1 MSTTIPRVNLPFNDD
16 ADADAAREEAMRC
29 AASQTASAG
38 APLDERD
45 AAPLDGSGMDDV
57 SAKKSKRKSKKLA
70 IAAVALFVLLL
81 IILVVGVIVVRA
93 MRGGSK
99 SPTLKVGAAEDR
111 KGGELANNLTD
122 DQKLNAALD
131 MLSRKGGPG
140 GESGVDGGGAGTNLN
155 GNAAADFGG
164 GLPNVNA
171 NIGGGTAGEQ
181 GQPDDG
187 GSGFRSETVPSAAGG
202 TRQPAD
208 WESRGQPQASPGNQP
223 QGQAAA
229 GAAPSTQGGGTDAV
243 LARLTEAK
251 AGTFARSVL
260 HTPRKVE
267 AAAARPSATGA
278 TPEAAAAD
286 AGRPGADG
294 SAASVV
300 LPSLGAMLP
309 IKTLGA
315 VYTLRSQGGVVRFQ
329 VAYDR
334 RGKGWFVPKGTEI
347 IGVVRGSDYD
357 RAFVTMTGLIDPG
370 TGKFIKLSGDIFAS
384 DGASGLVGKRQQV
397 TGGWSK
403 FFDRLREAGLGTLG
417 ALAGGFGRGPVIITD
432 VYRRGAQPVTEE
444 LSGVLGDSRNG
455 FVKVEAGVS
464 GYAFITQMPDDVHG
478 VEELAGMTRG
488 AITGLSDSAR
498 RRASTGLSEDEMV
511 ELLTG
516 GDPDAIRR
524 ALPRM
529 TPQMRR
535 VAQGFLEDAGV
546 R

>member
-1 MSTTIPRVNLPFNDD
+1 MSSATIPRVNLPFNEDD
-16 ADADAAREEAMRC
+16 GADAERAEAMRS
-29 AASQTASAG
+29 AAAQSAAPA

-45 AAPLDGSGMDDV
+45 AAPLDGSGMDVV

-81 IILVVGVIVVRA
+81 IILVVGVLVVRA

-99 SPTLKVGAAEDR
+99 NPTLKVGAADGL
-111 KGGELANNLTD
+111 KGNEFANNLTD

-140 GESGVDGGGAGTNLN
+140 GETPAVVGAGTNAN

-164 GLPNVNA
+164 GLANVNA
-171 NIGGGTAGEQ
+171 NTNGGVTGEQ
-181 GQPDDG
+181 GQTADG
-187 GSGFRSETVPSAAGG
+187 GGGFRSETVPSAAGG
-202 TRQPAD
+202 SRQPAD
-208 WESRGQPQASPGNQP
+208 WDGGGQTQGSPSSPQTAP
-223 QGQAAA
+223 AA
-229 GAAPSTQGGGTDAV
+229 GVTPSALGVVAGSVQ
-243 LARLTEAK
+243 ARLAEAK
-251 AGTFARSVL
+251 AGIHARSVL
-260 HTPRKVE
+260 HSPRKE
-267 AAAARPSATGA
+267 AAAARPVSPGPTKTTAGS
-278 TPEAAAAD
+278 D
-286 AGRPGADG
+286 AGGHRAEGP
-294 SAASVV
+294 ASTVV
-300 LPSLGAMLP
+300 LPSFGAMLP

-370 TGKFIKLSGDIFAS
+370 TGKFIKLSGDILAS
-384 DGASGLVGKRQQV
+384 DGASGLVGKRRQV
-397 TGGWSK
+397 AGGWSK
-403 FFDRLREAGLGTLG
+403 FFDSLREAGLGSLG
-417 ALAGGFGRGPVIITD
+417 ALAGGLGRGPVIITD

-455 FVKVEAGVS
+455 FVQVNAGVS
-464 GYAFITQMPDDVHG
+464 GYAFVTQMPDEVHG
-478 VEELAGMTRG
+478 VEELAGLARSS
-488 AITGLSDSAR
+488 ITGLSDSAR
-498 RRASTGLSEDEMV
+498 RRDSTGLSEDEMV

-516 GDPDAIRR
+516 GDPEAIRR